1 MAVQYR
7 RSAQPGGYRPRRV
20 DQGNIQRMREDTNR
34 TVQGMR
40 QRAEMEIA
48 DRRRNIAQQK
58 EDQAATRRMEEKNFQ
73 IQSQNDR
80 NELRGLQL
88 KAEQESRQAAINAK
102 ATEDILG
109 SIANLSKT
117 ASNFFL
123 EKEKIDQQNEYN
135 NQVSDSTRD
144 DSLTEQYR
152 LKLSAGIQS
161 NEQLGAVQDFEAAGG
176 SPLVAA
182 KVKSRNPEFQAL
194 VGIGYAQGWVSRGGY
209 SDLIFQRRQEIRE
222 AIGRDLDYEATK
234 DLVQEVRGVV
244 NESLNQQGYSP
255 SMLGTLTKSLDAIDS
270 QLLSASQ
277 REEIKNDNN
286 QRYSQS
292 LSLIENSVPEELALN
307 FNTAFPQI
315 LDYFDGDRRAAL
327 NAVKPILT
335 AIDPDTGNEIFAQ
348 SDIENIP
355 IDTEEDGA
363 TTFGQKFRNANGQAV
378 GILREIIQDKNLAR
392 TNFENQQEK
401 AQEAANKDLEDE
413 LIRAFFTKPTQQNG
427 RDLLSMYSEVTGGE
441 SSTRLQNVIKVNAIE
456 VEQRENEFMRI
467 AAKPDR
473 ELTQEDVDI
482 AKLLNPT
489 EGKTVEARYENGPGK
504 FRTREAESQIKTGL
518 AAIKGTTDVTQVG
531 NAGSLQAQLYFRAQ
545 VYKKAELIYGDGNQ
559 GYTEMEAVAEAV
571 ARETE
576 IYNSE
581 FQVPGT
587 RYYRKLGPNETIS
600 YPWIDARA
608 GNVTAAEKAIR
619 DYNALKSTIKSI
631 GFNAVA
637 NVPNSFMT
645 AERMEYVAQN
655 PTAEPDALESAMLR
669 MSPGIALHELRN
681 KAFAAAG
688 RPERFSGPAVLSGID
703 VDTETQRI
711 VNDARRSY
719 QAKLN
724 AINVASG
731 NTGVYQAPTYMRRG
745 FSLRQAATSNSISSV
760 LDQLTDAD
768 WDELGYVVSG
778 EAARNTDDEYG
789 VAASV
794 LTRLISGK
802 YGNTIGEI
810 IRRPNQYEAVTL
822 GTARY
827 EPELSEK
834 LKSPEGREK
843 IKRFFEILDG
853 RTDFKGQSQLKN
865 RVVDEDP
872 MFSPRGNFYHYSYQ

>member
-1 MAVQYR
+1 
-7 RSAQPGGYRPRRV
+7 
-20 DQGNIQRMREDTNR
+20 MREDTNR

-40 QRAEMEIA
+40 ERASMEIE
-48 DRRRNIAQQK
+48 DRRRNLAQQK
-58 EDQAATRRMEEKNFQ
+58 EDQASTRRMEQKNFE
-73 IQSQNDR
+73 IQTQNTQ

-88 KAEQESRQAAINAK
+88 KAEQETRQAAINAK

-109 SIANLSKT
+109 SIVNLSNT
-117 ASNFFL
+117 ASEYFVA
-123 EKEKIDQQNEYN
+123 KEKQQQQDEYN
-135 NQVSDSTRD
+135 KQASDSSTD
-144 DSLTEQYR
+144 ENLTNQYLR
-152 LKLSAGIQS
+152 KFSAGIQS
-161 NEQLGAVQDFEAAGG
+161 NIQLGATQDFEAAGG

-194 VGIGYAQGWVSRGGY
+194 VGIGYAQGWANRGGY
-209 SDLIFQRRQEIRE
+209 SDLIFQRRQQIRE

-234 DLVQEVRGVV
+234 DLIQEVRGVV
-244 NESLNQQGYSP
+244 NKSLNEQGYSP
-255 SMLGTLTKSLDAIDS
+255 AMLGTLTKTLDTIDRSLLA
-270 QLLSASQ
+270 AAE
-277 REEIKNDNN
+277 REQIQTDDN
-286 QRYSQS
+286 QRYSQA
-292 LSLIENSVPEELALN
+292 LSLIENSVPEELGLN
-307 FNTAFPQI
+307 FNSVFPQI
-315 LDYFDGDRRAAL
+315 LDYHGGKYREAL

-335 AIDPDTGNEIFAQ
+335 ALDPKTGNELFSQ
-348 SDIENIP
+348 SVIDSIP
-355 IDTEEDGA
+355 LFTEQGTTTIGERFTNADGI
-363 TTFGQKFRNANGQAV
+363 AV
-378 GILREIIQDKNLAR
+378 GFRRELIQDKNKAR
-392 TNFENQQEK
+392 TQFENQQED
-401 AQEAANKDLEDE
+401 AQRAANEDLEDE
-413 LIRAFFTKPTQQNG
+413 LARAFLVKPTQKNG
-427 RDLLSMYSEVTGGE
+427 QELIAQYSEITGGE
-441 SSTRLQNVIKVNAIE
+441 SSTRLQNLVKYNAVE
-456 VEQRENEFMRI
+456 VRQRENEFQRI

-504 FRTREAESQIKTGL
+504 FRTQKSESKMRTGL

-531 NAGSLQAQLYFRAQ
+531 KPGSLNAQLYFRAQ
-545 VYKKAELIYGDGNQ
+545 VYQKAELIFGDGQQ
-559 GYTEMEAVAEAV
+559 GYNEEEAVAEAV
-571 ARETE
+571 ARETKL
-576 IYNSE
+576 YNSE
-581 FQVPGT
+581 FRVPGT
-587 RYYRKLGPNETIS
+587 KYYRKVEPNGTVS

-619 DYNALKSTIKSI
+619 DYNALKSSIKSI

-669 MSPGIALHELRN
+669 MSPGVALHELRN

-711 VNDARRSY
+711 INDARRSY

-731 NTGVYQAPTYMRRG
+731 NTGVYQAPTHMRRG

-802 YGNTIGEI
+802 YGNTIGEV
-810 IRRPNQYEAVTL
+810 IRRPNQYEAVSL

-865 RVVDEDP
+865 RVADEDP